1 MSPAN
6 RISRPVAVIG
16 IFGGTFDP
24 IHYGHLR
31 PAEEARD
38 QLALTE
44 VRFIPA
50 GQPPLR
56 SPPVA
61 SAAQRLAMVE
71 LAIRGLDRFR
81 VDARELQRAGPS
93 YTVTTLESLRREL
106 ANTPLCLLIGAD
118 QFQSFEHWHRW
129 REIPELAH
137 LVVLRRPGAMLDA
150 LPEWAPPRVTDDVS
164 DLRRAPAGRLAF
176 LPVHPQDISA
186 TRIREA
192 LARGESVSGLLPEAV
207 LAYIHTNHLY
217 GQSDRGA

>member
-1 MSPAN
+1 M
-6 RISRPVAVIG
+6 IG

-38 QLALTE
+38 QLALKE
-44 VRFIPA
+44 VRFVPA

-56 SPPVA
+56 TRPVA

-71 LAIRGLDRFR
+71 LAIRGIDRFR
-81 VDARELQRAGPS
+81 VDARELLHEGPS
-93 YTVTTLESLRREL
+93 YTVLTLESLRREL
-106 ANTPLCLLIGAD
+106 PTTPLCLLIGMD
-118 QFQSFEHWHRW
+118 QFLGFERWHRW
-129 REIPELAH
+129 PEIPDLAH
-137 LVVLRRPGAMLDA
+137 LVVLRRPGAVLGT
-150 LPEWAPPRVTDDVS
+150 LPGWAQPRFTEAIA
-164 DLRRAPAGRLAF
+164 DLRASSAGRLAF

-192 LARGESVSGLLPEAV
+192 LARGDSVSRLLPETV

>member
-1 MSPAN
+1 M
-6 RISRPVAVIG
+6 IG

-44 VRFIPA
+44 VRFVPA

-56 SPPVA
+56 SQPVA

-71 LAIRGLDRFR
+71 LAIRGIDRFR
-81 VDARELQRAGPS
+81 IDARELQRAGPS

-106 ANTPLCLLIGAD
+106 PTTPLCLLIGMD
-118 QFQSFEHWHRW
+118 QFVGFEHWHRW
-129 REIPELAH
+129 PEIPDLAH
-137 LVVLRRPGAMLDA
+137 LVVLRRPGAVLDV
-150 LPEWAPPRVTDDVS
+150 LPPWAQSRATDQVD

-186 TRIREA
+186 TRIRAA
-192 LARGESVSGLLPEAV
+192 LSRGESVAGQLPDAV
-207 LAYIHTNHLY
+207 LAYIHSNHLY